1 MIRVLSFLRLRS
13 VRASVVL
20 ACAVLGGVFAGAG
33 AQAASLQISPVSI
46 SLRANQ
52 AAGGISLQ
60 NLGDKPV
67 YGQVRVFSWDQRNG
81 EDVLTPTDELVAS
94 PPIIEVGAKGSQTI
108 RLVRK
113 GGAGTAGPE
122 RTYRL
127 LIDEIPRDDEQASG
141 VAIRLQYSV
150 PVFVAPGDEA
160 AAPALAWTVQRKN
173 DAWVLR
179 VQNTGTRHAQ
189 VGAASLVDAAGKE
202 TELSKGL
209 LGYALAGREREW
221 RLPFAPAARVAAPLT
236 VRANV
241 NARATSA
248 AASVAAESAGGK

>member
-1 MIRVLSFLRLRS
+1 MIRFPSLRARLSPFI
-13 VRASVVL
+13 VL
-20 ACAVLGGVFAGAG
+20 AAFAGSVLALG

-52 AAGGISLQ
+52 AAGGINLQ
-60 NLGDKPV
+60 NLGERPV
-67 YGQVRVFSWDQRNG
+67 YGQVRVFAWDQRNG

-113 GGAGTAGPE
+113 GGAAAGAAAGE

-127 LIDEIPRDDEQASG
+127 LIDEIPREDEQASG

-150 PVFVAPGDEA
+150 PVFVAPADEA
-160 AAPALAWTVQRKN
+160 AAPNLAWSVLRKDN
-173 DAWVLR
+173 AWVLR
-179 VQNTGTRHAQ
+179 VRNSGALHAQ
-189 VGAASLVDAAGKE
+189 VGAASLVDGAGKE
-202 TELSKGL
+202 TEISKGL

-221 RLPFAPAARVAAPLT
+221 RLPVEPSVRLGAPLT

-241 NARATSA
+241 NARPSSA

>member
-1 MIRVLSFLRLRS
+1 MIRFPSLRS
-13 VRASVVL
+13 SLSPFIALAGLVL
-20 ACAVLGGVFAGAG
+20 ALG

-46 SLRANQ
+46 SLRASQ
-52 AAGGISLQ
+52 AASGISLQ
-60 NLGDKPV
+60 NLGERPV
-67 YGQVRVFSWDQRNG
+67 YGQVRVFAWDQRNG

-94 PPIIEVGAKGSQTI
+94 PPIIEVGAKASQTI

-113 GGAGTAGPE
+113 SGAGAAAAAASGASE

-150 PVFVAPGDEA
+150 PVFVAPSDEA
-160 AAPALAWTVQRKN
+160 AAPNLAWSVLRKDN
-173 DAWVLR
+173 AWVLR
-179 VQNTGTRHAQ
+179 VKNSGALHAQ
-189 VGAASLVDAAGKE
+189 VGAASLVDGAGKE
-202 TELSKGL
+202 TEVSKGL

-221 RLPFAPAARVAAPLT
+221 RLPFDPNARVAAPIT

-241 NARATSA
+241 NARPASA

>member
-1 MIRVLSFLRLRS
+1 MILSSLLRS
-13 VRASVVL
+13 WRTAFALCASLFL
-20 ACAVLGGVFAGAG
+20 ASA

-46 SLRANQ
+46 SLRAGQ

-60 NLGDKPV
+60 NLGEKPV
-67 YGQVRVFSWDQRNG
+67 YGQVRVFAWDQRNG

-94 PPIIEVGAKGSQTI
+94 PPIIEVGAKSSQTI

-113 GGAGTAGPE
+113 GGAAPGPE

-127 LIDEIPRDDEQASG
+127 LIDESPRDDEQASG

-150 PVFVAPGDEA
+150 PVFVAPSDEA
-160 AAPALAWTVQRKN
+160 AAPSLAWTVLRK
-173 DAWVLR
+173 DGGWILR
-179 VQNTGTRHAQ
+179 AKNNGALHAQ

-202 TELSKGL
+202 IELSKGL

-221 RLPFAPAARVAAPLT
+221 RLPLEPGARVAGPMT

-241 NARATSA
+241 NARAASA
-248 AASVAAESAGGK
+248 AASVAAESAGAK

>member
-1 MIRVLSFLRLRS
+1 MIRAPFLRSWLAAFG
-13 VRASVVL
+13 VCAGIFL
-20 ACAVLGGVFAGAG
+20 ACG

-46 SLRANQ
+46 NLRANQ

-60 NLGDKPV
+60 NLGERPV
-67 YGQVRVFSWDQRNG
+67 YGQVRVFAWDQRNG

-94 PPIIEVGAKGSQTI
+94 PPIIEVGAKSSQTI

-113 GGAGTAGPE
+113 GGAGSGAGPE

-127 LIDEIPRDDEQASG
+127 LIDELPREEEQASG

-150 PVFVAPGDEA
+150 PVFVAPSDEA
-160 AAPALAWTVQRKN
+160 AAPNLAWNLLRK
-173 DAWVLR
+173 DGAWVLH
-179 VQNTGTRHAQ
+179 VKNTGALHAQ
-189 VGAASLVDAAGKE
+189 VGAATLVDAAGKE

-221 RLPFAPAARVAAPLT
+221 RLPLDPKARPAAPAT
-236 VRANV
+236 VRASV

-248 AASVAAESAGGK
+248 AASIAAESAGAK

>member
-1 MIRVLSFLRLRS
+1 MIRFPSLRS
-13 VRASVVL
+13 RLAPFIALAALVGSVL
-20 ACAVLGGVFAGAG
+20 ALD

-46 SLRANQ
+46 NLRANQ
-52 AAGGISLQ
+52 AAGGINLQ
-60 NLGDKPV
+60 NLGERPV
-67 YGQVRVFSWDQRNG
+67 YGQVRVFAWDQRNG

-113 GGAGTAGPE
+113 GGAAGNAE

-127 LIDEIPRDDEQASG
+127 LIDEIPREDEQASG

-160 AAPALAWTVQRKN
+160 AAPNLAWNVLRKDN
-173 DAWVLR
+173 AWVLR
-179 VQNTGTRHAQ
+179 VNNTGTLHAQ
-189 VGAASLVDAAGKE
+189 VGAATLVDGAGKE
-202 TELSKGL
+202 TEISKGL

-221 RLPFAPAARVAAPLT
+221 RLPFAPTARVAAPLT

-241 NARATSA
+241 NARPSSA
-248 AASVAAESAGGK
+248 AVSVAAENAGAK

>member
-1 MIRVLSFLRLRS
+1 MIRFPSPRSCLSPFIALAGL
-13 VRASVVL
+13 VL
-20 ACAVLGGVFAGAG
+20 ALG

-46 SLRANQ
+46 SLRASQ
-52 AAGGISLQ
+52 AASGISLQ
-60 NLGDKPV
+60 NLGERPV
-67 YGQVRVFSWDQRNG
+67 YGQVRVFAWDQRNG

-94 PPIIEVGAKGSQTI
+94 PPIIEVGAKASQTI

-113 GGAGTAGPE
+113 GGAAAASGTPE

-150 PVFVAPGDEA
+150 PVFVAPSDEA
-160 AAPALAWTVQRKN
+160 AAPNLAWSVLRKDN
-173 DAWVLR
+173 AWVLR
-179 VQNTGTRHAQ
+179 VRNSGALHAQ
-189 VGAASLVDAAGKE
+189 VGAASLVDGAGKE
-202 TELSKGL
+202 TEVSKGL

-221 RLPFAPAARVAAPLT
+221 RLPFDPAARVAAPIT

-241 NARATSA
+241 NARPASA

>member
-1 MIRVLSFLRLRS
+1 MIRFPSLRS
-13 VRASVVL
+13 RLSPFIAL
-20 ACAVLGGVFAGAG
+20 AALVGSMLALG

-52 AAGGISLQ
+52 AAGGINLQ
-60 NLGDKPV
+60 NLGERPV
-67 YGQVRVFSWDQRNG
+67 YGQVRVFAWDQRNG
-81 EDVLTPTDELVAS
+81 DDVLTPTDELVAS

-113 GGAGTAGPE
+113 GGAAGSGAE

-127 LIDEIPRDDEQASG
+127 LIDEIPREDEQASG

-160 AAPALAWTVQRKN
+160 AAPNLAWNVLRKDN
-173 DAWVLR
+173 AWVLQVR
-179 VQNTGTRHAQ
+179 NTGTLHAQ
-189 VGAASLVDAAGKE
+189 VGAATLVDAAGKE
-202 TELSKGL
+202 TEISKGL

-241 NARATSA
+241 NARPLSA
-248 AASVAAESAGGK
+248 AVSLAAESAGAK

>member
-1 MIRVLSFLRLRS
+1 MIRFPSPRSRLSPFIALAALVGS
-13 VRASVVL
+13 VL
-20 ACAVLGGVFAGAG
+20 ALG

-52 AAGGISLQ
+52 AAGGINLQ
-60 NLGDKPV
+60 NLGERPV
-67 YGQVRVFSWDQRNG
+67 YGQVRVFAWDQRNG

-113 GGAGTAGPE
+113 GGAAAGAAPGNPE

-127 LIDEIPRDDEQASG
+127 LIDEIPREDEQASG

-150 PVFVAPGDEA
+150 PVFVAPVDEA
-160 AAPALAWTVQRKN
+160 AAPNLAWSVLRKDN
-173 DAWVLR
+173 AWVLR
-179 VQNTGTRHAQ
+179 VRNSGALHAQ
-189 VGAASLVDAAGKE
+189 VGAASLVDGAGKE
-202 TELSKGL
+202 TEISKGL

-221 RLPFAPAARVAAPLT
+221 RLPVEPSVRLGAPLT

-241 NARATSA
+241 NARPSSA